1 MENWSVEEVC
11 QFLKRNDF
19 EENVIQAFRVNK
31 VRGRVLPLLND
42 EDLKQLELA
51 ALGDRKYLQH
61 LLSRA
66 CREEKEVGLD
76 RREPCLQFSH
86 TTRCLRLTTSF
97 A

>member
-1 MENWSVEEVC
+1 MEHWTVDEVC
-11 QFLKRNDF
+11 QFLRKNDF
-19 EENVIQAFRVNK
+19 EENVIRAFRVNK

-66 CREEKEVGLD
+66 CREEVSSGQENLVEYHDML
-76 RREPCLQFSH
+76 
-86 TTRCLRLTTSF
+86 
-97 A
+97 